1 MLYSVLF
8 LFSKRINSYIN
19 KTLIN
24 IGFMERYLQGD
35 RWIWIIFG
43 FLAMASILSVYSAAG
58 SMAFKYRGG
67 DTEYYLFQQFIY
79 LSLGALLVFVSSKV
93 NYIWY
98 SKFANISIW
107 IAGIAL
113 FYTLFNGTEVND
125 ARRWIMIPWVD
136 KTIQTSDFAKIA
148 LILYLAKGISTRQ
161 EKIKDFKHGFLPLLI
176 PIIVIT
182 GLIAPADLSTAA
194 LLFAISLMMLFIGRV
209 QIKYIF
215 AILVFG
221 IVLLGFIFLL
231 GYAFPDFIRS
241 ETWVSRINDFLYSPD
256 GKWQI
261 VQSKIAMANGS
272 WFGVGP
278 GNSIQRNYLPYS
290 YADFIYAI
298 VVEEYGLIG
307 AFTVLI
313 MYFMLLV
320 RSTFIVSS
328 FHKAFGA
335 ILAFGLT
342 LNIVVQAFANI
353 AVSVH
358 LVPVTGLTLPL
369 VSMGGTSVL
378 LTCISFGI
386 ILSVSRKAE
395 IAKRERRALKE
406 LEVLDIPV

>member
-1 MLYSVLF
+1 MIT
-8 LFSKRINSYIN
+8 KN
-19 KTLIN
+19 KQHT
-24 IGFMERYLQGD
+24 MDRYLHGD

-58 SMAFKYRGG
+58 SMAFKVRGG
-67 DTEYYLFQQFIY
+67 DTEYYLFQQFIF
-79 LSLGALLVFVSSKV
+79 LSLGTLIVFVSSKV

-98 SKFANISIW
+98 SKFANLLLW

-113 FYTLFNGTEVND
+113 LYTLFNGQELND
-125 ARRWIMIPWVD
+125 ARRWIMIPWLD

-148 LILYLAKGISTRQ
+148 LILYLAKGISSRQ
-161 EKIKDFKHGFLPLLI
+161 ENIKDFKQGFLPLLI
-176 PIIVIT
+176 PIILIC

-194 LLFAISLMMLFIGRV
+194 LLFSISLLMLFIGRV
-209 QIKYIF
+209 QIKYIIYI
-215 AILVFG
+215 ILLG
-221 IVLLGFIFLL
+221 MLLLGFIFLL
-231 GYAFPDFIRS
+231 GYVFPDHIRS
-241 ETWVSRINDFLYSPD
+241 ATWVSRINDFWYNTD
-256 GKWQI
+256 EGFQI
-261 VQSKIAMANGS
+261 GQSKIAMANGS
-272 WFGVGP
+272 WFGLGP
-278 GNSIQRNYLPYS
+278 GNSMQRNFLPYP

-307 AFTVLI
+307 AFIVLI

-369 VSMGGTSVL
+369 ISMGGTSVL

-386 ILSVSRKAE
+386 ILSVSRNAE
-395 IAKRERRALKE
+395 IAKKERRALKE
-406 LEVLDIPV
+406 IEAMEIVPS